1 MLKTRRLIRTYCL
14 AALAAAV
21 GSAAAQLILGWLSIV
36 VFRPEHPEVA
46 AWRLWN
52 DLFERLSWITALL
65 TGLEL
70 VALICA
76 FDLVAR
82 VRSRWVLAV
91 AGSVP
96 AMILGLMKVLP
107 AFITFYTPLQSVGFV
122 LLFIGMTFALLKG
135 VLVLGR
141 RHASGSGSG

>member
-1 MLKTRRLIRTYCL
+1 MLRRGSLIRTYCL
-14 AALAAAV
+14 AGLAAAV